1 ELAAA
6 TLELDDLVGVKLV
19 ETATAFADASRAVRE
34 AQRKVLD
41 EMEGETRTRIASS
54 QTQSGIAALIAMV
67 AGLAVASFIARGIV
81 GPVRAMTGA
90 MARLAGG
97 DNAVEVPARDSTDEI
112 GEMAQA
118 VQIFKE
124 NAIKVVRMTAEQEEA
139 KLRAAAEQRR
149 AMTKMADDFEASVKG
164 VVQTVA
170 SAATQMNDNAEA
182 MSSVAEETNRQST
195 AVAAAA
201 DEASSNVQTVASA
214 AEELS
219 SSISEISRQVAQ
231 AAQVST
237 QAVEQAERTNQIV
250 TSLADTAQRIGEVVG
265 LINDIASQTNLLALN
280 ATL

>member
-1 ELAAA
+1 
-6 TLELDDLVGVKLV
+6 
-19 ETATAFADASRAVRE
+19 
-34 AQRKVLD
+34 
-41 EMEGETRTRIASS
+41 
-54 QTQSGIAALIAMV
+54 
-67 AGLAVASFIARGIV
+67 
-81 GPVRAMTGA
+81 MTGA

-97 DNAVEVPARDSTDEI
+97 DNTVEVPARDSTDEI

-124 NAIKVVRMTAEQEEA
+124 NAVKVIRMTAEQEEA

-149 AMTKMADDFEASVKG
+149 AMNQMADDFEASVKG

-231 AAQVST
+231 AAQVSAN
-237 QAVEQAERTNQIV
+237 AVEQAERTNQIV
-250 TSLADTAQRIGEVVG
+250 TSLADTAQRIGDVVS

-280 ATL
+280 ATIEAARAGEAGKGFAVVANEVKHLASQTAKATDEIAAQITSVQGATGQAVEAIRVIGSTIRQISEISSAIASAVEEQGAA